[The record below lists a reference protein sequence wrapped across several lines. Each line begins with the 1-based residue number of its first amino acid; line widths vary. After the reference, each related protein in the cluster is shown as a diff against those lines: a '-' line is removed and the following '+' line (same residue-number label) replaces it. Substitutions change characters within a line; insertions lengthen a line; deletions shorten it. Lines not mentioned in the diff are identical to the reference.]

1 MTPRALAAVGA
12 VIVRPT
18 LWPVA
23 LRQSW
28 RLVLPALRPTPRGSA
43 ARDYLRFRLTTQYG
57 ASGRSL
63 QSRDVVNYLRWC
75 RAMRS
80 IGARPHQ

>member
-1 MTPRALAAVGA
+1 VTPRALAAVGA

-57 ASGRSL
+57 AAGRSL
-63 QSRDVVNYLRWC
+63 QSRDVVNYLQWC

-80 IGARPHQ
+80 IGARPHR

>member
-1 MTPRALAAVGA
+1 VTLRALAAVGA
-12 VIVRPT
+12 VIVRPM

-28 RLVLPALRPTPRGSA
+28 RLVLPALRPTPQGAA
-43 ARDYLRFRLTTQYG
+43 AREYLRFRLTTQYG
-57 ASGRSL
+57 TSGRSL
-63 QSRDVVNYLRWC
+63 QSRDVVNYLQWC

>member
-12 VIVRPT
+12 VIMRPK

-23 LRQSW
+23 LRQAR
-28 RLVLPALRPTPRGSA
+28 RLVLPALRPTPRGAA
-43 ARDYLRFRLTTQYG
+43 AREYLRFRLTTQYG

-63 QSRDVVNYLRWC
+63 QSRDVVNYLQWC

-80 IGARPHQ
+80 IGARPHR

>member
-12 VIVRPT
+12 VIMRPT

-23 LRQSW
+23 LRQSR
-28 RLVLPALRPTPRGSA
+28 RLVLPALLPTSRGAA

-63 QSRDVVNYLRWC
+63 QGRDVVNYLQWC
-75 RAMRS
+75 RAMGS
-80 IGARPHQ
+80 IGARPHR